1 MPRGRKHEPTVEP
14 SEADY
19 WYAAGFIDGEGCITV
34 RVATSTSN
42 KWNQSMFASVS
53 ASQVDRDVL
62 AWMQERWGGSI
73 RRIPPRRPKQ
83 QDCWEWVVVSQQA
96 YVFLEGVRGMLK
108 VKGRQAENALR
119 LRDLRKARGW
129 GNALTAEEVAVQA
142 EIRAE
147 ASRLNQLGKL

>member
-1 MPRGRKHEPTVEP
+1 
-14 SEADY
+14 
-19 WYAAGFIDGEGCITV
+19 
-34 RVATSTSN
+34 
-42 KWNQSMFASVS
+42 
-53 ASQVDRDVL
+53 
-62 AWMQERWGGSI
+62 
-73 RRIPPRRPKQ
+73 
-83 QDCWEWVVVSQQA
+83 
-96 YVFLEGVRGMLK
+96 MLK